1 MKCTHCQNTATFA
14 TGTGTMS
21 EESPIIVIIKLA
33 ALCDEHHEKI
43 MKGAPANT
51 LIYAPVGH
59 IRALQ
64 VVADGEIE
72 VKVGRRDGERKLCSV
87 VGCVEGPGRYALQR
101 KGVIYPVCVSCAV
114 AAEIVAT
121 ERENPRLR
129 PALYA
134 EAKAQ
139 ANKIRAEVR
148 ENRDLYNQTFG
159 QPETSTVKVGADGQL
174 VHNPLAEGL
183 AKACAATPTSATAPE
198 AKPAEASPRLP
209 RLNGKKARK
218 AAEAAAKAAAAAPT
232 APIAVEAATTSPVA
246 N

>member
-1 MKCTHCQNTATFA
+1 
-14 TGTGTMS
+14 
-21 EESPIIVIIKLA
+21 
-33 ALCDEHHEKI
+33 
-43 MKGAPANT
+43 
-51 LIYAPVGH
+51 
-59 IRALQ
+59 
-64 VVADGEIE
+64 
-72 VKVGRRDGERKLCSV
+72 
-87 VGCVEGPGRYALQR
+87 
-101 KGVIYPVCVSCAV
+101 VIYPVCVSCAV

-232 APIAVEAATTSPVA
+232 APIAVEAATSPAA